1 MPNLPENDAFEA
13 KRFAMVAAQLRRRG
27 IRDERVLRAMEKVPR
42 HLFVSYQQQASAYD
56 DNPLPIGEGQTV
68 SQPFIVAYML
78 EALQIAPENRVL
90 EIGSGTGYQ
99 AALLAELAREVFT
112 IERVPTLYESARE
125 NLQRL
130 GYSNVEVMLGDGTRG
145 LPEKSPFDRIIVP
158 AAAPDVPSSLFEQLV
173 EGGRMILPVGTPEMQ
188 ELLLVGKL
196 NGLPTTQQLEGCR
209 FVPLVGEQG
218 FRPH

>member
-1 MPNLPENDAFEA
+1 MLNLPQDDAFEA

-42 HLFVSYQQQASAYD
+42 HLFIASHLHNSAYD

-78 EALQIAPENRVL
+78 ETLQIAPENRVL
-90 EIGSGTGYQ
+90 EIGAGTGYQ

-112 IERVPTLYESARE
+112 IERVPGLYESARE

-130 GYSNVEVMLGDGTRG
+130 GYSNLEVILGDGTRG
-145 LPEKSPFDRIIVP
+145 LPEHAPFDRIIVA
-158 AAAPDVPSSLFEQLV
+158 AAAPDVPTSLFEQLA

-188 ELLLVGKL
+188 DLLLVRKQ
-196 NGLPTTQQLEGCR
+196 NGLPNTQQLEGCR

-218 FRPH
+218 FRQH